1 MLLYVYIYNS
11 LLLYIYIYIC
21 IQYTYKC
28 TDKTIEMYIHLLT
41 HIWYYVNEL

>member
-1 MLLYVYIYNS
+1 MYIYTIRC
-11 LLLYIYIYIC
+11 YCIYIYIC